1 MRALIQRVS
10 SARVIIEGEVAGEI
24 GKGLCVF
31 LGVAPEDG
39 EDEVKW
45 IAEKTANLRI
55 FEDGSGKMNLSLLET
70 GGSMLVVSQFTLYG
84 DCRRGRRPSFAGACE
99 PVRANDLY
107 EKFKSEVSK
116 LGVRVESGR
125 FQAYMLVDIRNDG
138 PVTLLVDTDGGQR

>member
-1 MRALIQRVS
+1 LIQRVS
-10 SARVIIEGEVAGEI
+10 SARVTIADEVAGEI

-45 IAEKTANLRI
+45 MAEKTANLRI
-55 FEDGSGKMNLSLLET
+55 FEDASGKMNLSLLET

-107 EKFKSEVSK
+107 EMFKNEVSK

-125 FQAYMLVDIRNDG
+125 FQAYMVVDIRNDG
-138 PVTLLVDTDGGQR
+138 PVTLLVDTDGG

>member
-10 SARVIIEGEVAGEI
+10 SAKVTIKGEIAGEI
-24 GKGLCVF
+24 GNGLCVF

-45 IAEKTANLRI
+45 MAEKTANLRI

-70 GGSMLVVSQFTLYG
+70 GGSMLIVSQFTLYG

-99 PVRANDLY
+99 PVRANKIY
-107 EKFKSEVSK
+107 EKFKSEVTR
-116 LGVRVESGR
+116 LGVRVESGC
-125 FQAYMLVDIRNDG
+125 FQEYMVVDIRNDG
-138 PVTLLVDTDGGQR
+138 PVTLLVDTDGGRG

>member
-1 MRALIQRVS
+1 LIQRVS
-10 SARVIIEGEVAGEI
+10 SARVTIADEVAGEI

-45 IAEKTANLRI
+45 MAEKTANLRI
-55 FEDGSGKMNLSLLET
+55 FEDASGKMNLSLLET

-107 EKFKSEVSK
+107 EMFKNEVSK

-125 FQAYMLVDIRNDG
+125 FQAYMIVDIRNDG
-138 PVTLLVDTDGGQR
+138 PVTLLVDTDGG

>member
-1 MRALIQRVS
+1 VRALIQRVS

>member
-1 MRALIQRVS
+1 LIQRVS

>member
-1 MRALIQRVS
+1 VRALIQRVS
-10 SARVIIEGEVAGEI
+10 SARVTIADEVAGEI

-45 IAEKTANLRI
+45 MAEKTANLRI
-55 FEDGSGKMNLSLLET
+55 FEDVSGKMNLSLLET

-84 DCRRGRRPSFAGACE
+84 DCRRGRRPSFVGACE

-116 LGVRVESGR
+116 LGVNVESGR

-138 PVTLLVDTDGGQR
+138 PVTLLVDTDGG